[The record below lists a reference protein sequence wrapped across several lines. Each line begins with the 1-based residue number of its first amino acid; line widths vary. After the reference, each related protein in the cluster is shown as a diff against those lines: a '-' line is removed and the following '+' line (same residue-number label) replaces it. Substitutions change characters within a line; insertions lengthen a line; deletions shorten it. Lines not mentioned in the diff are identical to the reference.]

1 MNKEHRFTTMPVQA
15 LYMKKG
21 GVVKK
26 KRKVPKKTVS
36 ARATV
41 HNKITIVNNSSR
53 PSRRRV
59 TRKAP
64 ALLSQMSIAPYAMST
79 YNEPPRDRYNKPPR
93 DIVINLGGP
102 TLNDMKLATQQAL
115 IEHSNA
121 EFKKRHP
128 KPFVNFHLDDPLFE
142 FDPDEERKSVSSSNS
157 SGYID
162 RNNSNGAR
170 FGFTLGKSKGGW
182 HEF

>member
-79 YNEPPRDRYNKPPR
+79 YNEPPRDR
-93 DIVINLGGP
+93 VINLGGP

-128 KPFVNFHLDDPLFE
+128 KPFVNFHLDDYEFE
-142 FDPDEERKSVSSSNS
+142 PDEERKSVSSSNS

>member
-1 MNKEHRFTTMPVQA
+1 MNKEHHFTTMPVSA

-26 KRKVPKKTVS
+26 RRKAPKKTVS

-41 HNKITIVNNSSR
+41 HNKITIINKPSK
-53 PSRRRV
+53 PSRRRA
-59 TRKAP
+59 TRRPP
-64 ALLSQMSIAPYAMST
+64 ALLSQMPIAPYAMAT
-79 YNEPPRDRYNKPPR
+79 YNEPLRDK
-93 DIVINLGGP
+93 VIQSGP

-121 EFKKRHP
+121 EFKKRQP
-128 KPFVNFHLDDPLFE
+128 KPFVNFHLDDYDDPLFE
-142 FDPDEERKSVSSSNS
+142 FEPDEERKSVKNSPASSNA

-162 RNNSNGAR
+162 RKNSNGAR
-170 FGFTLGKSKGGW
+170 HGFSQSKSKGGW